1 MSTAEKIRHLKDCS
15 SIELKVISCKDLSA
29 FNFFNRLSVYA
40 AVSIFNDEA
49 KKEEQKKHLQQRQKT
64 PVDREGDCNPEWNH
78 PMQFDTK
85 DLSLVD
91 EFDNLFVEF
100 NIRCDSVFGKKS
112 IGKVRVPF
120 ADLIDD
126 QCNEAVRFVSYQVRT
141 SDGKPNGVLN
151 FSYKVIKKNT
161 KVGIRDSQESDSS
174 SKLTTA
180 SVYPDPADNTVQ
192 SLYPTLDVQVQSRDL
207 NVSYPS
213 LSDVRAPVPTISV
226 PSPKF
231 NCHWR
236 PEPYNMKTL
245 PSQLPFSPPATG
257 PAGVNCH
264 PCQPLPFAQ
273 SPTPR
278 PYFGRIGVFLIGL
291 LKEPPPPA
299 LMRNPF
305 VIACI
310 DTVMLV
316 YTFGDSP
323 PSRWSRVRQQNAVM
337 VALVLYPE
345 GWTSVLMEKHKHDVK
360 T

>member
-1 MSTAEKIRHLKDCS
+1 MSTAEKIGHLKDCS

-40 AVSIFNDEA
+40 AVSIFNDEV

-100 NIRCDSVFGKKS
+100 DIRCDSVFGKKS

-161 KVGIRDSQESDSS
+161 KVGIHDSQESDSS

-192 SLYPTLDVQVQSRDL
+192 SLYPTLDVQVQSRDI

-213 LSDVRAPVPTISV
+213 LSDVRAPLPTISV
-226 PSPKF
+226 P
-231 NCHWR
+231 
-236 PEPYNMKTL
+236 L
-245 PSQLPFSPPATG
+245 PHLGRASAIPGYKRILSFAIRCSGSFADNFSTFSQVQLPLEARTLQHEDAAISAPVFSAS
-257 PAGVNCH
+257 NW
-264 PCQPLPFAQ
+264 
-273 SPTPR
+273 
-278 PYFGRIGVFLIGL
+278 
-291 LKEPPPPA
+291 
-299 LMRNPF
+299 
-305 VIACI
+305 AC
-310 DTVMLV
+310 
-316 YTFGDSP
+316 
-323 PSRWSRVRQQNAVM
+323 RC
-337 VALVLYPE
+337 
-345 GWTSVLMEKHKHDVK
+345 
-360 T
+360 

>member
-1 MSTAEKIRHLKDCS
+1 MSTAEKIGHLKDCS

-40 AVSIFNDEA
+40 AVSIFNDEV

-100 NIRCDSVFGKKS
+100 DIRCDSVFGKKS

-161 KVGIRDSQESDSS
+161 KVGIHDSQESDSS

-192 SLYPTLDVQVQSRDL
+192 SLYPTLDVQVQSRDI

-213 LSDVRAPVPTISV
+213 LSDVRAPLPTISV

-257 PAGVNCH
+257 PAGANCH

-273 SPTPR
+273 PPTPR
-278 PYFGRIGVFLIGL
+278 PYFGNYSCY
-291 LKEPPPPA
+291 E
-299 LMRNPF
+299 NP
-305 VIACI
+305 
-310 DTVMLV
+310 TG
-316 YTFGDSP
+316 T
-323 PSRWSRVRQQNAVM
+323 
-337 VALVLYPE
+337 
-345 GWTSVLMEKHKHDVK
+345 
-360 T
+360 